1 MKYYAVKN
9 GKKPGIYENWD
20 DCKAQVD
27 GFSGAVYKSFTKK
40 EDALSFLGIGAQES
54 FDFMEDGKLRA
65 YVDGSYNIT
74 TCEFS
79 FGAVLILGGKTETFS
94 QKFDDKELAE
104 MRNVAGEIK
113 GAEFAMRYC
122 AENGIP
128 DVEIY
133 YDYEGIAAWAKGRW
147 KTNKKGTA
155 AYKKAY
161 DELSKSVNITFC
173 KVKGHSG
180 DKYNDMADRLAKDAL
195 GIK

>member
-9 GKKPGIYENWD
+9 GRKTGIFESWEACN
-20 DCKAQVD
+20 AQVD
-27 GFSGAVYKSFTKK
+27 GFSGAEYKSFTKK
-40 EDALSFLGIGAQES
+40 EDALAFLGACGQES
-54 FDFMEDGKLRA
+54 FNFMDDGVAKA
-65 YVDGSYNIT
+65 YVDGSYNIE

-79 FGAVLILGGKTETFS
+79 YGAVLFLDGEMQTFS
-94 QKFDDKELAE
+94 QKFDDKDLAE

-122 AENGIP
+122 KEQGIS
-128 DVEIY
+128 ELQIY
-133 YDYEGIAAWAKGRW
+133 YDYEGIAAWAEGRW
-147 KTNKKGTA
+147 KTNKEGTI

-161 DELSKSVNITFC
+161 DELSKSVKVTFC

-180 DKYNDMADRLAKDAL
+180 DKLNDRADKLAKEAL

>member
-9 GKKPGIYENWD
+9 GRRPGIYESWE

-27 GFSGAVYKSFTKK
+27 GFSGAEYKSFKKK
-40 EDALSFLGIGAQES
+40 EDALSFLGIGGQES
-54 FDFMEDGKLRA
+54 FDFMEEGKVRA
-65 YVDGSYNIT
+65 YVDGSYNIQ

-79 FGAVLILGGKTETFS
+79 FGAVMFLGGETKTFS

-113 GAEFAMRYC
+113 GAEFVMRYC
-122 AENGIP
+122 AENGIG

-133 YDYEGIAAWAKGRW
+133 YDYEGIAAWAEGRW
-147 KTNKKGTA
+147 KTNKEGTG
-155 AYKKAY
+155 AYKKSY
-161 DELSKSVNITFC
+161 DELSRKVNVTFC
-173 KVKGHSG
+173 KVIGHSG

>member
-9 GKKPGIYENWD
+9 GRKPGIYESWEA
-20 DCKAQVD
+20 CKAQVD
-27 GFSGAVYKSFTKK
+27 GFSGAEYKSFTKK
-40 EDALSFLGIGAQES
+40 EEALSYIGIGGQET
-54 FDFMEDGKLRA
+54 FDFMGSDVLKA
-65 YVDGSYNIT
+65 YVDGSYNIS

-79 FGAVLILGGKTETFS
+79 FGAVMFLGGEPQMFS
-94 QKFDDKELAE
+94 QKFDDPLLAE

-113 GAEFAMRYC
+113 GAEFVMRYC
-122 AENGIP
+122 VQKGIK

-133 YDYEGIAAWAKGRW
+133 YDYEGIAAWAEGRW
-147 KTNKKGTA
+147 KTNKEGTR

-161 DELSKSVNITFC
+161 DELSKSVNVTFC

>member
-9 GKKPGIYENWD
+9 GRKNGIFETWD
-20 DCKAQVD
+20 ECKRQVD
-27 GFSGAVYKSFTKK
+27 GFSGAEYKSFTKK
-40 EDALSFLGIGAQES
+40 EDALTYLGIGGQEA
-54 FDFMEDGKLRA
+54 FDFMDEGKIKA
-65 YVDGSYNIT
+65 YVDGSYNIE

-79 FGAVLILGGKTETFS
+79 FGAVLLSGGEEKTFS
-94 QKFDDKELAE
+94 QKFADPELAE

-113 GAEFAMRYC
+113 GAEFIMRYSV
-122 AENGIP
+122 ENGIR
-128 DVEIY
+128 DIEIY
-133 YDYEGIAAWAKGRW
+133 YDYEGIASWAEGKW
-147 KTNKKGTA
+147 KTNKDGTI

-161 DELSKSVNITFC
+161 DELSRYVNVTFC